1 MPIGRPSLEDTKW
14 SNTRAILQSIRRQE
28 IVHTI
33 EKESQPHLKSYYVF
47 LIFFRSNPSKLYFAY
62 IQSSFSSKFPLL
74 GSKSTK
80 TRRLTNETKFKKLK
94 SA

>member
-33 EKESQPHLKSYYVF
+33 QKGVSASLKVVLCILDFLSLKSFKIVF
-47 LIFFRSNPSKLYFAY
+47 RV
-62 IQSSFSSKFPLL
+62 QRSFSSEFPLL
-74 GSKSTK
+74 GSKSTN
-80 TRRLTNETKFKKLK
+80 TRRLTNETKFKKLE